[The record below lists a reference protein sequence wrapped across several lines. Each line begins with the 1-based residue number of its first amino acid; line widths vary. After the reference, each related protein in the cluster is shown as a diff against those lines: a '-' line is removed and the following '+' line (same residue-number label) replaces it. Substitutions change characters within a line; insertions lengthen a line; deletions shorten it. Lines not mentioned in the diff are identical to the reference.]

1 MPVALKRLAA
11 AVVTGLSQKAR
22 RNRERYWRGS
32 TGLRI
37 LLLHAMNDAELGR
50 FRRVVDWCDDRFDRA
65 TPADV
70 DDLIAGRFRP
80 GPRDKLLWTFDDGH
94 ERDFIA
100 AEWLAR
106 RDIQALFF
114 VIPSY
119 IDRSVRAFLSHH
131 AERGV
136 AAFDLAQGEDH
147 DAVRGLSRDQLRE
160 MAGMGHRIGAHNF
173 AHRDLGRLHEPADL
187 EYEIDRALDSVSS
200 IVGTECTDF
209 AWAWG
214 DLHHLSPQAAQHLRR
229 RCSAVYSSV
238 RGLNVPG
245 VSPAFLLRDA
255 IYPEG
260 FVTASKMFIDGRADH
275 LWEAKRDK
283 LLELCGSVGGTLDDG
298 NGI

>member
-1 MPVALKRLAA
+1 MNVALKRLAA
-11 AVVTGLSQKAR
+11 AVATKLTRQAQ
-22 RNRERYWRGS
+22 RNRERFWRGS

-37 LLLHAMNDAELGR
+37 LLLHSMNDAELGR
-50 FRRVVDWCDDRFDRA
+50 FRRVAEWCDDRFDRA
-65 TPADV
+65 APADV

-106 RDIQALFF
+106 RGIQAIFF

-119 IDRSVRAFLSHH
+119 IDRSVRQFLSYH
-131 AERGV
+131 AERGIQ
-136 AAFDLAQGEDH
+136 AHDLAQGQDH
-147 DAVRGLSRDQLRE
+147 DAVRGVSRTQLRE
-160 MAGMGHRIGAHNF
+160 MAEMGHRIGAHNF

-187 EYEIDRALDSVSS
+187 EYEIDRAVDLVSS

-229 RCSAVYSSV
+229 RCPRVYSSV

-260 FVTASKMFIDGRADH
+260 YVTASKMFIDGRADH
-275 LWEAKRDK
+275 VWKDKRDR
-283 LLELCGSVGGTLDDG
+283 LHQLCGSLGGSLEGPGRD
-298 NGI
+298 